1 MKQVYS
7 FGIHLFSFF
16 VFFVCFFSK
25 KADEWRTGRKNVFTY
40 LRKKIDPFGKLI
52 WVHCASLG
60 EFEQGRPLIEAF
72 REKFPQYKVLI
83 TFFSPSGYLYCR
95 KYHKAYI
102 ISYLPVD
109 TPKNA
114 ARFLDLVNPD
124 LAVFIKYEFW
134 FNYINELSKRNIK
147 FISVSA
153 IFHKEQFYF
162 KWYGKYFRNKL
173 KEFSHFY
180 VQNSESAG
188 ILKRYGFSNVTV
200 SGDTRFD
207 RVTSIALKEKKFN
220 ILEKFCNDDHVLIAG
235 SIWKEDEKVI
245 FPFILSESLRMKTII
260 APHEVYESNTQRII
274 RECGKRAVRYSELTI
289 GNADKY
295 DIVIIDNIGMLS
307 FIYRYAKIAYIGG
320 GFGKG
325 IHNILEAAVFGV
337 PVIFGTNFKTFK
349 EACDLVSTEGAFTV
363 KNCEEFDHIAT
374 KLLSNPEL
382 YSESSD
388 AARTYVNNNTGS
400 TQIIIK
406 GVEDE
411 INIKAGI
418 EKPLPL

>member
-7 FGIHLFSFF
+7 IGIRLFSFF
-16 VFFVCFFSK
+16 ISFAGVFNK
-25 KADEWRTGRKNVFTY
+25 KANEWRAGRKNVLAY
-40 LRKKIDPFGKLI
+40 LRKKIDPYGKLI
-52 WVHCASLG
+52 WFHCASLG

-72 REKFPQYKVLI
+72 MEKFPQYKVLI
-83 TFFSPSGYLYCR
+83 TFFSPSGYKFCR

-109 TPKNA
+109 TSKNA

-124 LAVFIKYEFW
+124 IAVFIKYEFW
-134 FNYINELSKRNIK
+134 FNYIDELSKRNIK
-147 FISVSA
+147 FISASA
-153 IFHKEQFYF
+153 IFHKDQFYF
-162 KWYGKYFRNKL
+162 KWYGNYFRNRL

-180 VQNSESAG
+180 VQNTESAAL
-188 ILKRYGFSNVTV
+188 LKRYGFNNVTV

-207 RVTSIALKEKKFN
+207 RVASIALKEKKFN

-235 SIWKEDEKVI
+235 SIWKEDEDVI
-245 FPFILSESLRMKTII
+245 FPFILSGSLKMKTII
-260 APHEVYESNTQRII
+260 APHEVYESNTLRILKK
-274 RECGKRAVRYSELTI
+274 CDDRAVRYSELTI
-289 GNADKY
+289 GNADKF

-337 PVIFGTNFKTFK
+337 PVIFGPKFKTFK
-349 EACDLVSTEGAFTV
+349 EGCYLVSTGGAFTV
-363 KNCEEFDHIAT
+363 KNDEEFDTIVT
-374 KLLSNPEL
+374 KLLSNPDT
-382 YSESSD
+382 YVESSD
-388 AARTYVNNNTGS
+388 AARTYVNNNTGA

-406 GVEDE
+406 GLEDD
-411 INIKAGI
+411 IKIKAET
-418 EKPLPL
+418 EKPLLL